1 MATAAKPKQQPPKAA
16 PRQQKADKEMGALM
30 NAKAV
35 TPTKPKG
42 K

>member
-1 MATAAKPKQQPPKAA
+1 MAQAAKSKPQPPKAA

-35 TPTKPKG
+35 SPAKPKG